1 MKQFI
6 SLLFITVMCLV
17 TTTTEAKTK
26 DPYHLLVQGEFLSQ
40 KHISYTVYKYDVK
53 KDKFVSESRT
63 KARKYFL
70 IHCDRGCKY
79 IVRFQDKKG
88 NTKFL
93 MIDATREGEFV
104 VDVDFRKP
112 YDALLKHTKN
122 GYSLTPLTNST
133 VKRDYGD
140 LAMN

>member
-6 SLLFITVMCLV
+6 SLLLITLVCVV
-17 TTTTEAKTK
+17 TTKLEAKTK
-26 DPYHLLVQGEFLSQ
+26 DPYHLLVQGEFLA
-40 KHISYTVYKYDVK
+40 KKNISYTVYKYDVK
-53 KDKFVSESRT
+53 NDKFVSESRT

-70 IHCDRGCKY
+70 ISCDRGCKY

-93 MIDATREGEFV
+93 LIDATREGEFV
-104 VDVDFRKP
+104 VDVDFSKP
-112 YDALLKHTKN
+112 YDGMLRHTKN

-133 VKRDYGD
+133 VKKDY